1 MSNRDAYV
9 QKLKTKLDEW
19 NATIDKLQAKA
30 DQAEAE
36 TKIAYENQL
45 ADLQAMRED
54 VDEKISEMEQA
65 DESALEDLKQGVENS
80 WQILKVGFSN
90 AKSEFDRGYR
100 EGRTK

>member
-80 WQILKVGFSN
+80 WQILKIGFSN